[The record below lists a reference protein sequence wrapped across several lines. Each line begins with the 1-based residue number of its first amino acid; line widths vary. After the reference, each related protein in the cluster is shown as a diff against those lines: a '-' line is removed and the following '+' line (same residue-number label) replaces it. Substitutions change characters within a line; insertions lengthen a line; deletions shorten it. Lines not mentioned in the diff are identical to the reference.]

1 MRTLSDKGQTDPMG
15 WDMGLLRRLLW
26 PRRDRDDEEEEPHP
40 RRKGKSATPGT
51 YRVEIDGESKHLKG
65 EGPPFS
71 FWASSRIILI
81 IAFLLWWIQ
90 PAGPMIAGYVGGR
103 RAGSP
108 VKAVVAALMPIVVIY
123 LAILTYAHLFAAQHV
138 DFVGSLPEALG
149 GGAASIL
156 PFLAPYKDFMIA
168 YMQSFV
174 GALQTTFG
182 MGTNGYLM
190 VIIFAYIGG
199 LIAEQTRREL
209 GFRSGASQT
218 VGFNLIQPLFGR
230 PRPVEASGYEAEGY
244 EEEDE
249 ELESMRRP
257 ARAHA
262 RSTRGSHRPRR
273 RGQPAKFEEYQKVG
287 AETLEGH
294 GGRRGT
300 RGRRTEEEDDET
312 PVRAHRPNHA
322 LGEERHGRARASEA
336 DEDEPEGEDV
346 EAVAR
351 REAKEARQPRRRSH
365 EEEVA
370 IQRFVERALRNYDHS
385 KS

>member
-1 MRTLSDKGQTDPMG
+1 MSDKGQTDPLG

-26 PRRDRDDEEEEPHP
+26 PRRNRDEDEEEPHP
-40 RRKGKSATPGT
+40 RRKGKNANPAA
-51 YRVEIDGESKHLKG
+51 YRIEVDGESKHLKG

-71 FWASSRIILI
+71 FWSSSRIILI
-81 IAFLLWWIQ
+81 LAFVLWWIQ

-108 VKAVVAALMPIVVIY
+108 VKAVVAALMPVAAIF
-123 LAILTYAHLFAAQHV
+123 LANLTYAHLFASHQV
-138 DFVGSLPEALG
+138 DFVASLPETVG

-156 PFLAPYKDFMIA
+156 PFLAPYKDFMVA
-168 YMQSFV
+168 YLQSFV

-199 LIAEQTRREL
+199 LVAEQTRREL
-209 GFRSGASQT
+209 GYRGTASQT

-230 PRPVEASGYEAEGY
+230 PHPAASAGFEAEGY
-244 EEEDE
+244 DEEDE

-257 ARAHA
+257 ARA
-262 RSTRGSHRPRR
+262 RGRGKGRPRGTRGRGRPMH
-273 RGQPAKFEEYQKVG
+273 FEEYEKVG

-294 GGRRGT
+294 GSRRSS
-300 RGRRTEEEDDET
+300 RGRAKEE
-312 PVRAHRPNHA
+312 
-322 LGEERHGRARASEA
+322 
-336 DEDEPEGEDV
+336 DEDEGPIRARHPSRAHGESRHARAQTSAVDEEESDGEDV

-370 IQRFVERALRNYDHS
+370 IQRFVERALRNYDRS